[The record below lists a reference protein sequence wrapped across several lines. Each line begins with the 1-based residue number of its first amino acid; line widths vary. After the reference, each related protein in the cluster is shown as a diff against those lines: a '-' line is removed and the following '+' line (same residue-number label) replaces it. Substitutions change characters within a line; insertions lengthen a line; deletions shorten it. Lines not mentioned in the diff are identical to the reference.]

1 MVFFLF
7 ISFYVSSCTSPDE
20 NNKQANVQRDSSA
33 FAKEVR
39 QSAYKPGLGEL
50 MSAIQMHHGK
60 LWFAG
65 INNNWKLAE
74 YETGE
79 IKEILTSAEEIETDR
94 PEVKDIHTVYPSLD
108 SVTISITQQNLPLFK
123 ARFGKLTESC
133 NNCHNNHHF
142 EFNRIIIPQSPPV
155 TNQDFKPH

>member
-1 MVFFLF
+1 MLVGCSQQTNQVKG
-7 ISFYVSSCTSPDE
+7 SFPE
-20 NNKQANVQRDSSA
+20 DSIVKHTA
-33 FAKEVR
+33 PAKP
-39 QSAYKPGLGEL
+39 YKPGLGEL

-108 SVTISITQQNLPLFK
+108 SVTISIAQQNLPLFK
-123 ARFGKLTESC
+123 SRFGKLTESC
-133 NNCHNNHHF
+133 NNCHNNHRF